1 MDQTVTFE
9 PGQHYGNVRLIVTD
23 KRPAAEFCVVDDSG
37 QAATDY
43 AIVVF
48 PADKER
54 WSQLQRH
61 VRTMASP
68 PPRSELMAMRP
79 PGVNAGMTASVMPM
93 QSSTTRVT
101 NMAMGD
107 YYAIAVDDMDPE
119 DTQDPAVLEKLIP
132 SAVRFTMTES
142 PVEVPLRKVTFA
154 EVVR

>member
-1 MDQTVTFE
+1 
-9 PGQHYGNVRLIVTD
+9 
-23 KRPAAEFCVVDDSG
+23 
-37 QAATDY
+37 
-43 AIVVF
+43 
-48 PADKER
+48 
-54 WSQLQRH
+54 
-61 VRTMASP
+61 
-68 PPRSELMAMRP
+68 
-79 PGVNAGMTASVMPM
+79 MTASVMPM